1 MLAKLLQR
9 LSNSPPPQAA
19 SSYSKGQVALAAL
32 MVRIA
37 RADGQYTKDEATE
50 IDQFLVR
57 RFDVTLDTAASL
69 RGEAEAFEAIAT
81 DTVRFTREIKQS
93 VNHEDRLSVI
103 EGLWTIALADDNRDH
118 NEDAVIRLATNLLG
132 ITDVESAQARQRVS
146 KGCSSS

>member
-1 MLAKLLQR
+1 MLAKLLQQ
-9 LSNSPPPQAA
+9 LSNSPPPQSN

-37 RADGQYTKDEATE
+37 RADGEYTRDEATE
-50 IDQFLVR
+50 IDRFLIK
-57 RFDVTLDTAASL
+57 RFDLTLETAENL
-69 RGEAEAFEAIAT
+69 RGEAEAFEAAAT

-93 VNHEDRLSVI
+93 VNYDDRLSVI

-132 ITDVESAQARQRVS
+132 ITDVESARARQRVS
-146 KGCSSS
+146 KS